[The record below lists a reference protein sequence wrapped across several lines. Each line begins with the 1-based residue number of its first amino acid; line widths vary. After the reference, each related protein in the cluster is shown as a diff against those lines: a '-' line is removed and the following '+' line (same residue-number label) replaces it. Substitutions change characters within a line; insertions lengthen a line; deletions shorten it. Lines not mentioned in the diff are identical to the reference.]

1 MGSAVALDVYGL
13 RIGVEGDWPEVIESA
28 RLDFEW
34 FEASR
39 EAGRPGRAS
48 RACRPPDF
56 ARFGDLEATFVTPR
70 NVVYQAP
77 DRTVVDYF
85 GRALAVLTPDR
96 TSAWVQGE
104 DLGLVHEVVYH
115 LLLSAVGRQLDAVG
129 LTRLHGLGIRGAQG
143 GVVVMLPSGGGKST
157 LALRALQEPGIGL
170 ISEDSPL
177 LDRRGRLHPFP
188 LRIGVN
194 ETDADRLPPGST
206 RTIERMEFQRWFWTL
221 TASEIGCRRG
231 PSRCDTW

>member
-13 RIGVEGDWPEVIESA
+13 RISVEGDWPEVIESA

-39 EAGRPGRAS
+39 EPAALVVRVER
-48 RACRPPDF
+48 RPPDF

-129 LTRLHGLGIRGAQG
+129 G
-143 GVVVMLPSGGGKST
+143 S
-157 LALRALQEPGIGL
+157 
-170 ISEDSPL
+170 
-177 LDRRGRLHPFP
+177 
-188 LRIGVN
+188 
-194 ETDADRLPPGST
+194 PGST
-206 RTIERMEFQRWFWTL
+206 DWVSGGPRG
-221 TASEIGCRRG
+221 AS
-231 PSRCDTW
+231 W